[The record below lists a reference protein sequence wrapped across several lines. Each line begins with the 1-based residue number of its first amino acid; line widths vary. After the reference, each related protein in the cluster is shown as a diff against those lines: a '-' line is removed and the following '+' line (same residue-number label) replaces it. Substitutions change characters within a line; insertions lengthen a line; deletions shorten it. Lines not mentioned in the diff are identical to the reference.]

1 MSENNRKA
9 LIAQVQA
16 ESLITASKQSEISI
30 MEGHGWCK
38 SKFSNQKTPSRKRGG
53 PSILQVFNSHGTS
66 HLDGAVNIGQTGNNS
81 FINCKL
87 LIDTGALV
95 PMSIAI
101 SEEFFVVRW
110 GGNTENYKL

>member
-1 MSENNRKA
+1 
-9 LIAQVQA
+9 
-16 ESLITASKQSEISI
+16 
-30 MEGHGWCK
+30 MEVHGWCK

-66 HLDGAVNIGQTGNNS
+66 HLDGAVTIGQTGNNS

-110 GGNTENYKL
+110 GETRKITSFEVSKGGVNKYDNDYVRSRT